1 MFIIFDKTIKTIY
14 SYGVGNPTESDN
26 KLILNGNPICNDL
39 SVCGWKYIADQRLET
54 DENGACLHDA
64 DYYEEAVKPV
74 TIEELQKQLAAT
86 NAILLDIYLG
96 V

>member
-1 MFIIFDKTIKTIY
+1 MFIIFNKTTKTIY
-14 SYGVGNPTESDN
+14 SYGAGNPTESEN

-54 DENGACLHDA
+54 DENGYVHDA
-64 DYYEEAVKPV
+64 DYYEEAVKPA
-74 TIEELQKQLAAT
+74 TIEELQGQLAAT